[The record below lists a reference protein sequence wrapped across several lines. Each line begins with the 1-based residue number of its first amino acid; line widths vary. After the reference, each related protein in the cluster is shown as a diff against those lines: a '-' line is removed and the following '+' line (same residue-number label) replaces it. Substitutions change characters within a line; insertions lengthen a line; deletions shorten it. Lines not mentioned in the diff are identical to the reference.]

1 MAITREQVDT
11 LRIPTL
17 PTSVIKI
24 RELLSDEAVGVA
36 EVAAALAQDPPMAVK
51 VLRIANSVQYG
62 SREARTSVHAAASV
76 LGLRTI
82 ASIVLRAG
90 VLSLF
95 DNLKDVDGFSITK
108 LWKHSILTAH
118 AAEELAKVLRRRASD
133 FGPQDYYTCGL
144 LHDIGQVVLFDN
156 FGTDYVAILK
166 GRSEDQTEAQAEA
179 GGLLGLDHAEMGALA
194 ATMWRLPAPIP
205 DMIRWHHRHD
215 ARGPLADLVLA
226 ISFSDHLAEVVL
238 ENPTKETRD
247 LVGDLGVLPPGCT
260 PAMAAELLQVVRRHF
275 ESLEL

>member
-1 MAITREQVDT
+1 MAITRQQVDT

-24 RELLSDEAVGVA
+24 RELLSNEDVGVA
-36 EVAAALAQDPPMAVK
+36 EVSSALAQDPTMAVK

-62 SREARTSVHAAASV
+62 SREARTSIHAAASV

-95 DNLKDVDGFSITK
+95 DNLKDVEGFSITRT
-108 LWKHSILTAH
+108 WKHSILTAH

-156 FGTDYVAILK
+156 FGADYVAILK
-166 GRSEDQTEAQAEA
+166 GRSEDQSEAQAEA
-179 GGLLGLDHAEMGALA
+179 SGLLGLDHAEMGALA

-205 DMIRWHHRHD
+205 DMIRWHHRRD

-226 ISFSDHLAEVVL
+226 ISFADRLADLVL
-238 ENPTKETRD
+238 ENPAKEVRE
-247 LVGDLGVLPPGCT
+247 LAADLGGLPPGCT
-260 PAMAAELLQVVRRHF
+260 TVMAADLVQVVRRHS